1 MTASDRARICLVE
14 DDPIMGESLCDRL
27 RLEGFAFDW
36 FRSAGDAYARLP
48 QGAYAAVVS
57 DIRLP
62 DFGGDELF
70 KRLRATGGV
79 PPFLFITGFGS
90 IDRAVELLKLG
101 AADYITKPF
110 DLDEL
115 IEKLRALCGPAAAG
129 GRVPVL
135 GISAA
140 MRRIEDLLPRIAK
153 RAGSLLI
160 TGESGVGKERV
171 AQEFDR
177 LARDNEKCPFVAIN
191 CGAVAEGLLEAELF
205 GHEKGAFTGAMRQKK
220 GVFELADCGTL
231 FLDEIGEMSLA
242 MQVKLLRA
250 LQEKR
255 FRRVGGEVPVDVDL
269 RVICATNRN
278 LKELVEH
285 GRFREDLYYR
295 VNVIHVPVPPLRER
309 KDDILWLAR
318 KFLDEFSSRHG
329 GGRRELSPAAEHALL
344 DYPWPGNVRELR
356 HCIERGSIL
365 ASRPVLGP
373 EDFFGDGLPPRP
385 EDTSEASLND
395 YLAECERRYIRQ
407 ALERHDGHIANTAA
421 ALGISRK
428 GLWEKLKRL
437 GIEQRA

>member
-1 MTASDRARICLVE
+1 MTARGAARVCLVE

-27 RLEGFAFDW
+27 RLEGFTFDW
-36 FRSAGDAYARLP
+36 FHDAGSAFAEIP
-48 QGAYAAVVS
+48 KGAYAVVVS

-70 KRLRATGGV
+70 RRLRGQGGV

-115 IEKLRALCGPAAAG
+115 IEKLRGLCGAAAG
-129 GRVPVL
+129 EGAPVL
-135 GISAA
+135 GVSAA

-153 RAGSLLI
+153 RTDSLLI

-171 AQEFDR
+171 ALEFDR
-177 LARDNEKCPFVAIN
+177 LARDDEGCPFVAIN
-191 CGAVAEGLLEAELF
+191 CGAVAESLLEAELF
-205 GHEKGAFTGAMRQKK
+205 GHEKGAFTGAMRRKK
-220 GVFELADCGTL
+220 GMFELADCGTL

-250 LQEKR
+250 LQDKR
-255 FRRVGGEVPVDVDL
+255 FLRVGGEVPVQVDL
-269 RVICATNRN
+269 RVVCATNRN
-278 LKELVEH
+278 LKELVEQ

-295 VNVIHVPVPPLRER
+295 IHVIHVPIPPLRER
-309 KDDILWLAR
+309 KDDILWFAR
-318 KFLDEFSSRHG
+318 RFLDEFSVLHG
-329 GGRRELSPAAEHALL
+329 GGRRALSPAAERALF

-356 HCIERGSIL
+356 HCVERASIL
-365 ASRPVLGP
+365 ATDPVLGP
-373 EDFFGDGLPPRP
+373 EAFFGDGLPPRP
-385 EDTSEASLND
+385 EDPGEASLNG
-395 YLAECERRYIRQ
+395 YLAACERHYIRQ
-407 ALERHDGHIANTAA
+407 ALDRHESHIGRTAA

-437 GIEQRA
+437 GIAQRG